1 MLLRALLGKPETRAD
16 NFVLPGPGL
25 FNQPLTGPLNVN
37 DGTSL
42 SVPAAYRA
50 VQVLSDAIAT
60 LPLKAV
66 RNGQVIADTPQLL
79 RRPDP
84 QESRIDTVA
93 ALVTSLLM
101 HGNAYA
107 LIGNRD
113 RLGFATSLTVL
124 APPAVSVMQE
134 AGAVV
139 YKVGGQSFDSSEIMH
154 IRGLTLPGSLTGLG
168 PLAVQRRSLGLA
180 IAGEEYSSELFVGG
194 SMPSGVLHV
203 EGELNKTEAEA
214 LKNGFVAAHGGRQR
228 TPAVLSGGVKYD
240 ALGWSSADLELLES
254 RKYNAQA
261 IATIF
266 GVPGHLIGI
275 AQSDSMTYSNVQ
287 QDSISFVRWSIQ
299 PWASRVEAAL
309 TELLPRGQEAKFN
322 MGGLMRA
329 DMQTRYQAHAV
340 ALSSGFMTVDEV
352 RALEDLEALDAPPVV
367 DVVDVVEDA
376 EDE

>member
-25 FNQPLTGPLNVN
+25 FNQPLTGPLSVN
-37 DGTSL
+37 DGTTL
-42 SVPAAYRA
+42 SIPAAFRC
-50 VQVLSDAIAT
+50 VQILSDSIAT

-84 QESRIDTVA
+84 QESRIDTIA

-203 EGELNKTEAEA
+203 EGELNKDEAEA

-329 DMQTRYQAHAV
+329 DMQTRYQAHAT

-352 RALEDLEALDAPPVV
+352 RALEDLEALDQPPIVQ
-367 DVVDVVEDA
+367 VEEEVEQ

>member
-42 SVPAAYRA
+42 SIPAAFRC
-50 VQVLSDAIAT
+50 VQILSDSIAT

-107 LIGNRD
+107 LIGSRD

-203 EGELNKTEAEA
+203 EGELNKDEADA

-275 AQSDSMTYSNVQ
+275 AQADSMTYSNVQ
-287 QDSISFVRWSIQ
+287 QDSIAFVRWSVQ

-309 TELLPRGQEAKFN
+309 SELLPRGQEAKFN
-322 MGGLMRA
+322 MDGLMRA
-329 DMQTRYQAHAV
+329 DTQTRYNAHAV
-340 ALSSGFMTVDEV
+340 AVSSGFMTVDEV
-352 RALEDLEALDAPPVV
+352 RALEDLEPLDLPPAVE
-367 DVVDVVEDA
+367 VVEDM
-376 EDE
+376 EDVDDE

>member
-84 QESRIDTVA
+84 QESRIDTIA

-139 YKVGGQSFDSSEIMH
+139 YKVGGHSFDSSEIMH

-352 RALEDLEALDAPPVV
+352 RALEDLEALDQPPIVQ
-367 DVVDVVEDA
+367 VEEEVEQ

>member
-84 QESRIDTVA
+84 QESRIDTIA

-203 EGELNKTEAEA
+203 EGELNKDEAEA

-329 DMQTRYQAHAV
+329 DMQTRYQAHAT

-352 RALEDLEALDAPPVV
+352 RALEDLEALDQPPIVQ
-367 DVVDVVEDA
+367 VEEEVEQ

>member
-37 DGTSL
+37 DGTTL
-42 SVPAAYRA
+42 SIPAAFRC
-50 VQVLSDAIAT
+50 VQILSDSIAT

-84 QESRIDTVA
+84 QESRIDTIA

-329 DMQTRYQAHAV
+329 DMQTRYQAHAT

-352 RALEDLEALDAPPVV
+352 RALEDLEALDQPPIVQ
-367 DVVDVVEDA
+367 VEEEVEQ

>member
-1 MLLRALLGKPETRAD
+1 
-16 NFVLPGPGL
+16 
-25 FNQPLTGPLNVN
+25 
-37 DGTSL
+37 
-42 SVPAAYRA
+42 
-50 VQVLSDAIAT
+50 
-60 LPLKAV
+60 
-66 RNGQVIADTPQLL
+66 
-79 RRPDP
+79 
-84 QESRIDTVA
+84 
-93 ALVTSLLM
+93 
-101 HGNAYA
+101 
-107 LIGNRD
+107 
-113 RLGFATSLTVL
+113 
-124 APPAVSVMQE
+124 
-134 AGAVV
+134 
-139 YKVGGQSFDSSEIMH
+139 MH

-203 EGELNKTEAEA
+203 EGELNKDEAEA

-352 RALEDLEALDAPPVV
+352 RALEDLEALDTPPVV

>member
-25 FNQPLTGPLNVN
+25 FNQPLTGPLSVN
-37 DGTSL
+37 DGTTL
-42 SVPAAYRA
+42 SIPAAFRC
-50 VQVLSDAIAT
+50 VQILSDSIAT

-352 RALEDLEALDAPPVV
+352 RALEDLEALDQPPIVQ
-367 DVVDVVEDA
+367 VEEEVEQ

>member
-1 MLLRALLGKPETRAD
+1 MLLRALLGKPETRAN

-25 FNQPLTGPLNVN
+25 FNQPLTGPLNIN

-84 QESRIDTVA
+84 QESRIDTIA

-107 LIGNRD
+107 LIGARD

-139 YKVGGQSFDSSEIMH
+139 YKVGGHSFDSSEIMH

-203 EGELNKTEAEA
+203 EGELNREEAEA
-214 LKNGFVAAHGGRQR
+214 LKNGFMAAHGGRQR

-329 DMQTRYQAHAV
+329 DIQTRYQAHAV